1 VNVAVIGAGIM
12 GLSIALRLA
21 GEGAAVVVYERTGV
35 AAEASGVQP
44 GGVRQQWSTRVNCLL
59 ARESIDFYRDLARLL
74 DPPTS
79 PVLDSCG
86 YLFLAHSDER
96 LRTLAA
102 DVALQNEAGVPSRI
116 VAPPE
121 LEHLVP
127 GLDVS
132 GVAGAAYCAEDG
144 YFDQPQAV
152 VEAFAEACRR
162 RGVMIEKSNVL
173 TVAGDADGW
182 RIERSGESPA
192 CADLVVAATGYDTP
206 QLLSGLG
213 VEVPIVKEARYLLL
227 SEPVSERLLEPLVVS
242 AERRLAVKHLA
253 NGRILASDLAAKG
266 DPEKNA
272 SHWRAHVAATTA
284 ELLPILEYVSYP
296 IVVEGFYDVTPDH
309 QPLLG
314 QVPGH
319 DGLWVAA
326 GFSGHGFMIAP
337 AVGRILSEAILGH
350 GRDPALDEFAFD
362 RFEHGRVIPELQIV

>member
-1 VNVAVIGAGIM
+1 MNVAVIGAGIM